1 MRLRTFA
8 RDSRPTWIRI
18 FAVVT
23 LAIFSMAPA
32 PILAQDDTPEGDMPP
47 AGPPA
52 QMKEI
57 AFMQGEWTVDMQVK
71 PDPSADWQPYKG
83 EATVAPTLD
92 GCMQRMDFS
101 SEFMGMPFKGV
112 GFDTFNRETGQYE
125 SFWIDTMSA
134 HMSKMAGD
142 FKDGK
147 LMMSGQDLMMGQP
160 QLTKAWGEQKSD
172 DEVYWEMSVSMDQGK
187 TWMTNMK
194 MTYHRKK

>member
-8 RDSRPTWIRI
+8 HESRPAWIRI

-23 LAIFSMAPA
+23 LTILSLSSVPV
-32 PILAQDDTPEGDMPP
+32 LAQDEAGQGEMPP
-47 AGPPA
+47 MGPPA

-71 PDPSADWQPYKG
+71 MDPSADWQSYKG

-92 GCMQRMDFS
+92 GCMQRMDFA
-101 SEFMGMPFKGV
+101 SEFMGMPFKGI
-112 GFDTFNRETGQYE
+112 GLDTFNRETGQYE
-125 SFWIDTMSA
+125 SYWIDTMSA
-134 HMSKMAGD
+134 HMSMMAGD
-142 FKDGK
+142 FEDGK
-147 LMMSGQDLMMGQP
+147 LTMSGEDMQMGQHV
-160 QLTKAWGEQKSD
+160 LTKAWGEKKGE
-172 DEVYWEMSVSMDQGK
+172 DEVYWEMSLSPDQGK